1 MPPKKKLVLSRID
14 RYPFPSLS
22 LPTSL
27 HSFFFLYLPIQ
38 NQHLHHFIRQPHPVD
53 PPPHFNIHQVG
64 NPRSLDIV
72 CPSLISNIEE
82 LACSMCRPTKY
93 RFRSPLSL
101 SLFSLSP
108 PSLSFFRSL
117 SLFLPNPILS
127 PVQSNPDQTKKPTA
141 ILLLFLCSLNC
152 GDLEGEKGI
161 IVEWDEYS
169 GKNKSEYVLRKMR
182 ARREGVA
189 GKKVGWLAYVHVS
202 RMFSLFD
209 KEPRNI
215 DMDEW
220 DRWMDAGWSHLV
232 KVTTGLSIDR
242 CWTHTHTTH
251 PSLSLSLCYPIFL
264 SYPASRTLHH
274 MAYSTTPLGYMVCAL
289 GRGSIEPH
297 LVPAPIHSLHI
308 IIIAFSSS
316 SSFPKDVHI

>member
-1 MPPKKKLVLSRID
+1 MAHRVSIFCNIFVFLSFSFFFSFFFLPSSSSSFFSFFFFILPPTLTLLVHPILGRTLPRLTSSLSLSPLKPTKKKKLAHYFSSVTSTPTCLPWLPPKKILVLSRID

-72 CPSLISNIEE
+72 CLSLILNIEE

-117 SLFLPNPILS
+117 SLS
-127 PVQSNPDQTKKPTA
+127 PQSNPVPCPIQ
-141 ILLLFLCSLNC
+141 
-152 GDLEGEKGI
+152 
-161 IVEWDEYS
+161 S
-169 GKNKSEYVLRKMR
+169 GPNQKTN
-182 ARREGVA
+182 
-189 GKKVGWLAYVHVS
+189 VH
-202 RMFSLFD
+202 FITF
-209 KEPRNI
+209 
-215 DMDEW
+215 
-220 DRWMDAGWSHLV
+220 
-232 KVTTGLSIDR
+232 
-242 CWTHTHTTH
+242 
-251 PSLSLSLCYPIFL
+251 F
-264 SYPASRTLHH
+264 
-274 MAYSTTPLGYMVCAL
+274 CAL
-289 GRGSIEPH
+289 
-297 LVPAPIHSLHI
+297 
-308 IIIAFSSS
+308 
-316 SSFPKDVHI
+316 